1 MARGRLKITALTI
14 KVPALWPLTALRRQ
28 RLTLR
33 ATVPTAR
40 AARAW
45 ARARPPGI
53 NVKGQS
59 LLPGTQAKFL
69 SYLQPGPQWG
79 IVLGLKGHRA
89 GPEWTQTGS
98 AWQSKHRRPWPVPP
112 GSAACVSL
120 LGERFFLQRSVGVP
134 APQVWLTP
142 FRAPVPSPGPW
153 WSVCTVLWG
162 WQRESPLPRTRMYSR
177 QDAQRAV
184 GGPAVRL
191 PWGCTPWGV
200 RSRRGDRPATVISE

>member
-1 MARGRLKITALTI
+1 MRTSRLGGTVGRWGELAPAGPGSLEPLLWCPTHVCFVFLGSSPLARGRLKITALTI

-45 ARARPPGI
+45 ARARPPGV

-89 GPEWTQTGS
+89 GPEWTQAGS
-98 AWQSKHRRPWPVPP
+98 AWQSKHRPPWPVPP

-134 APQVWLTP
+134 APP
-142 FRAPVPSPGPW
+142 PPCG
-153 WSVCTVLWG
+153 
-162 WQRESPLPRTRMYSR
+162 
-177 QDAQRAV
+177 
-184 GGPAVRL
+184 
-191 PWGCTPWGV
+191 
-200 RSRRGDRPATVISE
+200 